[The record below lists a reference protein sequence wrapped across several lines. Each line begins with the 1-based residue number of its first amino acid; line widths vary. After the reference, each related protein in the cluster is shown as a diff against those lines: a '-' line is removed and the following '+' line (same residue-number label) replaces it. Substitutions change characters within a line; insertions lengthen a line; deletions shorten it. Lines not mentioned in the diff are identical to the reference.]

1 MTPRPEK
8 WKPNKKLFHIYGT
21 GLLLVQVLP
30 THTFIPY
37 LLQKTPFSTIIF
49 LTILYMFELCFQ
61 TFQASP
67 YNYEEEQQQQQ
78 QSFSNSLATY
88 EEHIASQIIN
98 EFPEIRNVLGQILDG
113 SL

>member
-1 MTPRPEK
+1 
-8 WKPNKKLFHIYGT
+8 
-21 GLLLVQVLP
+21 
-30 THTFIPY
+30 
-37 LLQKTPFSTIIF
+37 
-49 LTILYMFELCFQ
+49 MFELCFQ

-67 YNYEEEQQQQQ
+67 YNYEEEQQQQQQQQQ

-98 EFPEIRNVLGQILDG
+98 EVPEIRNVLGQILDG

>member
-1 MTPRPEK
+1 
-8 WKPNKKLFHIYGT
+8 
-21 GLLLVQVLP
+21 
-30 THTFIPY
+30 
-37 LLQKTPFSTIIF
+37 
-49 LTILYMFELCFQ
+49 MFELCFQ

>member
-1 MTPRPEK
+1 
-8 WKPNKKLFHIYGT
+8 
-21 GLLLVQVLP
+21 
-30 THTFIPY
+30 
-37 LLQKTPFSTIIF
+37 
-49 LTILYMFELCFQ
+49 MFELCFQ

-78 QSFSNSLATY
+78 QSFSNNLATY